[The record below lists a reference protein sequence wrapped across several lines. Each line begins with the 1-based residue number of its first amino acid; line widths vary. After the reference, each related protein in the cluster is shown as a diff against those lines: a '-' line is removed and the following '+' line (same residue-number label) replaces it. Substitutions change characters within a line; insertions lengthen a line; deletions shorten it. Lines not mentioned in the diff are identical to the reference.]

1 MQESLSKNLCS
12 IKETRRRRVN
22 KVRRLTLF
30 FSLMAPAFISGGMG
44 LRNYFEYAPTFGWV
58 TGLVLFL
65 LALIFAVKS
74 AERSS

>member
-1 MQESLSKNLCS
+1 M
-12 IKETRRRRVN
+12 N